1 MNEPLERLPSG
12 RQWVSLCGS
21 GPTSENGACGRL
33 SLASSSPMRKGD
45 NVHIFTVRQGL
56 SLIFKWKSLKSI
68 LKKHRRHVWLSGFTY
83 VLSVFPCTEFFLV
96 FLSSLIVSDENLAF
110 VR

>member
-1 MNEPLERLPSG
+1 M
-12 RQWVSLCGS
+12 SLCGS

-68 LKKHRRHVWLSGFTY
+68 FKKTQKACMVKWIYLCVICIPLYRI
-83 VLSVFPCTEFFLV
+83 FLGI
-96 FLSSLIVSDENLAF
+96 LIIFDCV
-110 VR
+110 